1 MVACLS
7 YELEEE
13 RLLLANSESSE
24 RSRLLNVLTILRLAN
39 VRQVSDHIRL
49 HLLIWIEIDI
59 SLLLL
64 LGNVTCVRVSLCSLE
79 LLDLFQQFL
88 CFFNL
93 SCIHRIVL
101 ILHANVISVEDCVE
115 LCHVVLCKQ
124 LLLRRNELTVAELLI
139 DALQLLCH
147 FGVFLAEPLL
157 HFLLFTFHPFDLIQ
171 LPSLGLFLPLD
182 IFHALFKCNLQLLL
196 LRSHISDFVFK
207 LFPLG
212 THLFGLDL
220 LLA

>member
-1 MVACLS
+1 MSDSFTKSDYKSVSLQLSLCQSFESFSICLVDRFS
-7 YELEEE
+7 YKLEEE

-79 LLDLFQQFL
+79 LLDLLQQLL
-88 CFFNL
+88 CLFDFR
-93 SCIHRIVL
+93 CIHRIVL
-101 ILHANVISVEDCVE
+101 ILHANVISVKDCVE

-147 FGVFLAEPLL
+147 FGVFLA
-157 HFLLFTFHPFDLIQ
+157 
-171 LPSLGLFLPLD
+171 
-182 IFHALFKCNLQLLL
+182 
-196 LRSHISDFVFK
+196 
-207 LFPLG
+207 
-212 THLFGLDL
+212 
-220 LLA
+220 